1 MISVVVC
8 TCNRPEELRRG
19 LDSLRRQ
26 TRRADE
32 IVVVC
37 SGSDRTGASVCADY
51 PEAVV
56 VRIGE
61 DNVSLAR
68 DAGIE
73 ASRGEQ
79 LFFFDDD
86 AEPEPCFLEAMSP
99 LLALPGTG
107 GVGGMVLTPSGA
119 CEFRNGVI
127 DRLGRQIP
135 VRRSD
140 EPLPAGFLPTV
151 KGCGCGFRREA
162 LAAVGN
168 FDPNFVFS
176 FDEADVA
183 LNSLLRR
190 RRLPKPGN
198 RGKELAGGAVQP
210 HLLRAQARCRTRW
223 PPEGACAGP
232 PPDLQDRVAPGGRVS
247 PGRVYLPAVVASPF
261 RTSGRSPRRSPAFC
275 SGRRDGA
282 DEKLIFSVLR
292 NGNRYFPVV
301 YYKVTVFFCS

>member
-8 TCNRPEELRRG
+8 TCNRPEELRRC

-183 LNSLLRR
+183 LSMTD
-190 RRLPKPGN
+190 
-198 RGKELAGGAVQP
+198 RGWRIRHSETASVIHHSAAGVYRSRGITEKNWRVELCSHTCFVLKHAAG
-210 HLLRAQARCRTRW
+210 
-223 PPEGACAGP
+223 
-232 PPDLQDRVAPGGRVS
+232 PGGRRRGLV
-247 PGRVYLPAVVASPF
+247 RVRLRICKTALRLAGAFLRGECTFLRWLRLLSELPAGL
-261 RTSGRSPRRSPAFC
+261 RDGLRRSVPAA
-275 SGRRDGA
+275 GMDRM
-282 DEKLIFSVLR
+282 K
-292 NGNRYFPVV
+292 N
-301 YYKVTVFFCS
+301 